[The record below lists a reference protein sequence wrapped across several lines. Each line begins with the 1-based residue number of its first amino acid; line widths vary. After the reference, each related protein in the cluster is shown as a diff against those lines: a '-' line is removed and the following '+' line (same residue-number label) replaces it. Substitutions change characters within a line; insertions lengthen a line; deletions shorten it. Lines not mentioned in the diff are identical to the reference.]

1 MSAPTRPPTQPP
13 TGARLRGNPWAVL
26 AVLALA
32 YFLTQLDVAV
42 LAVAVPSIMA
52 DLDASADQV
61 VWSLSAYI
69 LLLAV
74 ALITA
79 GRLGDLYGR
88 RRIFLIGVAVFTAA
102 SVAAGLAQGPG
113 QLIAARAV
121 QGLGAALLTPQTLAL
136 LVEVFP
142 PERRGTAFGIRGAVG
157 GVAAIS
163 GPAAGGVLVSAL
175 DWRWIFYLNVPL
187 GLLMLV
193 IGALV
198 LPEVTQRTR
207 HRLDVTGVAL
217 ASAALFCLAFGV
229 SQGERYG
236 WNVGIW
242 ATLAGSGGFVAAFL
256 AQQRRRQ
263 DREPLVPFTLF
274 RQRNFPLMNG
284 FSLTT
289 SGTVI
294 GLVLVLSLY
303 FQQVLGL
310 SPWAAGL
317 MIVPAS
323 LFSTLLDPVAGKLAD
338 RVQGRY
344 LLLVG
349 AVCTVAGMAWA
360 ALAMRDGATWPA
372 FVAPM
377 CVIGVGNAFLF
388 TPLAVVA
395 LSDVR
400 PQLAGAASGV
410 LITALQIGSM
420 LGAAVVGTL
429 LHTQVGEVVTAGSAR
444 AALLLLA
451 ALAALGGVACLAAG
465 PNLARPADGTSA
477 TGTPADDPTADDAT
491 ATGPGAVGGSGGAVE
506 QRADSSA

>member
-1 MSAPTRPPTQPP
+1 MSAQNSTAADSATPDGTAAGRQPVL
-13 TGARLRGNPWAVL
+13 ARVRGNPWAVL

-52 DLDASADQV
+52 DLGASADQV

-69 LLLAV
+69 FLLAM

-102 SVAAGLAQGPG
+102 SIGAGLAQSPG
-113 QLIAARAV
+113 QLIVARAA

-136 LVEVFP
+136 LMEVFP
-142 PERRGTAFGIRGAVG
+142 PDRRGMAFGIRGAVG

-163 GPAAGGVLVSAL
+163 GPAAGGVLVSTL

-187 GLLMLV
+187 GLVMLV

-198 LPEVTQRTR
+198 LPEITERTR
-207 HRLDVTGVAL
+207 HRLDVTGVVL
-217 ASAALFCLAFGV
+217 ASAALFCLAFGI

-236 WNVGIW
+236 WGAGIW
-242 ATLAGSGGFVAAFL
+242 TLLGLSGLLVVVFL

-263 DREPLVPFTLF
+263 EREPLVPFTLF
-274 RQRNFPLMNG
+274 RQRNFPLMNA

-323 LFSTLLDPVAGKLAD
+323 LFSTLLDPLAGKLAD

-349 AVCTVAGMAWA
+349 AVCTVAGMGWA
-360 ALAMRDGATWPA
+360 AVEMRHGATWVA

-395 LSDVR
+395 LSGVR
-400 PQLAGAASGV
+400 PQAAGAASGV

-420 LGAAVVGTL
+420 LGAAVVGAL
-429 LHTQVGEVVTAGSAR
+429 LHTRAGEVVSAGSAR
-444 AALLLLA
+444 AAMLLLA
-451 ALAALGGVACLAAG
+451 GVAVLGGLACLAAG
-465 PNLARPADGTSA
+465 PNLARPTLASTK
-477 TGTPADDPTADDAT
+477 PLP
-491 ATGPGAVGGSGGAVE
+491 
-506 QRADSSA
+506 

>member
-1 MSAPTRPPTQPP
+1 MTTVSEPKLLT
-13 TGARLRGNPWAVL
+13 RLRGNPWAVL
-26 AVLALA
+26 AVLSLA

-69 LLLAV
+69 FLLAM

-88 RRIFLIGVAVFTAA
+88 RRIFLLGVAVFTAA

-136 LVEVFP
+136 LMEAFP
-142 PERRGTAFGIRGAVG
+142 PDRRGTAFGIRGAVG
-157 GVAAIS
+157 GIAAIS
-163 GPAAGGVLVSAL
+163 GPAAGGVLVSTL
-175 DWRWIFYLNVPL
+175 DWRWIFWLNLPL

-193 IGALV
+193 VGRLV
-198 LPEVTQRTR
+198 LPEVAQRVR
-207 HRLDVTGVAL
+207 RRLDVPGVVL
-217 ASAALFCLAFGV
+217 ASAALFCLAFGI

-236 WNVGIW
+236 WNAGIW
-242 ATLAGSGGFVAAFL
+242 ATLGVSGLFVVAFL
-256 AQQRRRQ
+256 TQQRRRQ
-263 DREPLVPFTLF
+263 DREPLVPFALF
-274 RQRNFPLMNG
+274 RRRNFPLMNG

-310 SPWAAGL
+310 DAWAAGL

-323 LFSTLLDPVAGKLAD
+323 LFSTLLDPVAGRLAD

-349 AVCTVAGMAWA
+349 AAATVAGMAWA
-360 ALAMRDGATWPA
+360 AIEMRDGATWTA

-395 LSDVR
+395 LSDVE
-400 PQLAGAASGV
+400 QQQAGAASGV
-410 LITALQIGSM
+410 LITSLQIGSM
-420 LGAAVVGTL
+420 LGAAAVGTL
-429 LHTQVGEVVTAGSAR
+429 LHSQIGEVVTVGAAR
-444 AALLLLA
+444 AAMLLLA
-451 ALAALGGVACLAAG
+451 GVAVLGGIACLVAG
-465 PNLARPADGTSA
+465 PNLTRTTSQ
-477 TGTPADDPTADDAT
+477 P
-491 ATGPGAVGGSGGAVE
+491 
-506 QRADSSA
+506 

>member
-1 MSAPTRPPTQPP
+1 MTTVSEPKLLT
-13 TGARLRGNPWAVL
+13 RLRGNPWAVL
-26 AVLALA
+26 AVLSLA

-69 LLLAV
+69 FLLAM

-136 LVEVFP
+136 LMEAFP
-142 PERRGTAFGIRGAVG
+142 PDRRGTAFGIRGAVG
-157 GVAAIS
+157 GIAAIS
-163 GPAAGGVLVSAL
+163 GPAAGGVLVSTL
-175 DWRWIFYLNVPL
+175 DWRWIFWLNLPL

-193 IGALV
+193 VGRLV
-198 LPEVTQRTR
+198 LPEVAQRVR
-207 HRLDVTGVAL
+207 RRLDVTGVVL
-217 ASAALFCLAFGV
+217 ASAVLFCLAFGI

-236 WNVGIW
+236 WNAGIW
-242 ATLAGSGGFVAAFL
+242 ATLGVSGVCVAAFL

-310 SPWAAGL
+310 DAWAAGL

-349 AVCTVAGMAWA
+349 AVATVAGMAWA
-360 ALAMRDGATWPA
+360 AVEMRDGATWTA

-395 LSDVR
+395 LSDVE
-400 PQLAGAASGV
+400 QQQAGAASGV
-410 LITALQIGSM
+410 LITSLQIGSM
-420 LGAAVVGTL
+420 LGAAAVGAL
-429 LHTQVGEVVTAGSAR
+429 LHNQIGEVVTVGAAR
-444 AALLLLA
+444 AAMLLLA
-451 ALAALGGVACLAAG
+451 GVAVLGSIACLVAG
-465 PNLARPADGTSA
+465 PNLTRTTSQ
-477 TGTPADDPTADDAT
+477 P
-491 ATGPGAVGGSGGAVE
+491 
-506 QRADSSA
+506 

>member
-1 MSAPTRPPTQPP
+1 MSEPKLLAK
-13 TGARLRGNPWAVL
+13 LRGNPWAVL
-26 AVLALA
+26 AVLSLA

-69 LLLAV
+69 FLLAM

-79 GRLGDLYGR
+79 GRLGDLHGR
-88 RRIFLIGVAVFTAA
+88 RRIFLLGVAVFTVA

-136 LVEVFP
+136 LMEAFP
-142 PERRGTAFGIRGAVG
+142 PDRRGTAFGIRGAVG
-157 GVAAIS
+157 GIAAIS
-163 GPAAGGVLVSAL
+163 GPAAGGVLVSTL
-175 DWRWIFYLNVPL
+175 DWRWIFWLNLPL

-193 IGALV
+193 VGRLV
-198 LPEVTQRTR
+198 LPEVAQRVR
-207 HRLDVTGVAL
+207 RRLDVPGVVL
-217 ASAALFCLAFGV
+217 ASAALFCLAFGI

-236 WNVGIW
+236 WNAGIW
-242 ATLAGSGGFVAAFL
+242 ATLGGSGLFVAAFL
-256 AQQRRRQ
+256 TQQRRRQ
-263 DREPLVPFTLF
+263 DREPLVPFALF
-274 RQRNFPLMNG
+274 RRRNFPLMNG

-303 FQQVLGL
+303 FQQALGL
-310 SPWAAGL
+310 DAWAAGL

-323 LFSTLLDPVAGKLAD
+323 LFSTLLDPVAGRLAD

-349 AVCTVAGMAWA
+349 AVATVAGMAWA
-360 ALAMRDGATWPA
+360 AIEMRDGATWTA

-395 LSDVR
+395 LSDVE
-400 PQLAGAASGV
+400 QQQAGAASGV
-410 LITALQIGSM
+410 LITSLQIGSM
-420 LGAAVVGTL
+420 LGAAAVGTL
-429 LHTQVGEVVTAGSAR
+429 LHSQIGEVTVGAAR
-444 AALLLLA
+444 AAMLLLVGVA
-451 ALAALGGVACLAAG
+451 VLGGIACLAAG
-465 PNLARPADGTSA
+465 PNLTRTTSQ
-477 TGTPADDPTADDAT
+477 P
-491 ATGPGAVGGSGGAVE
+491 
-506 QRADSSA
+506 

>member
-1 MSAPTRPPTQPP
+1 MTTVSEPKLLT
-13 TGARLRGNPWAVL
+13 RLRGNPWAVL
-26 AVLALA
+26 AVLSLA

-69 LLLAV
+69 FLLAM

-136 LVEVFP
+136 LMEAFP
-142 PERRGTAFGIRGAVG
+142 PDRRGTAFGIRGAVG
-157 GVAAIS
+157 GIAAIS
-163 GPAAGGVLVSAL
+163 GPAAGGVLVSTL
-175 DWRWIFYLNVPL
+175 DWRWIFWLNLPL

-193 IGALV
+193 VGRLV
-198 LPEVTQRTR
+198 LPEVAQRVR
-207 HRLDVTGVAL
+207 RRLDVTGVVL
-217 ASAALFCLAFGV
+217 ASAVLFCLAFGI

-236 WNVGIW
+236 WNAGIW
-242 ATLAGSGGFVAAFL
+242 ATLGVSGVCVAAFL

-310 SPWAAGL
+310 DAWAAGL

-349 AVCTVAGMAWA
+349 AVATVAGMAWA
-360 ALAMRDGATWPA
+360 AVEMRDGATWTA

-395 LSDVR
+395 LSDVE
-400 PQLAGAASGV
+400 QQQAGAASGV
-410 LITALQIGSM
+410 LITSLQIGSM
-420 LGAAVVGTL
+420 LGAAAVGAL
-429 LHTQVGEVVTAGSAR
+429 LHNQIGEVVTIGAAR
-444 AALLLLA
+444 AAMLLLA
-451 ALAALGGVACLAAG
+451 GVAVLGSIACLVAG
-465 PNLARPADGTSA
+465 PNLTRTTSQ
-477 TGTPADDPTADDAT
+477 P
-491 ATGPGAVGGSGGAVE
+491 
-506 QRADSSA
+506 

>member
-1 MSAPTRPPTQPP
+1 MSEPKLLAK
-13 TGARLRGNPWAVL
+13 LRGNPWAVL
-26 AVLALA
+26 AVLSLA

-69 LLLAV
+69 FLLAM

-88 RRIFLIGVAVFTAA
+88 RRIFLLGVAVFTVA

-136 LVEVFP
+136 LMEAFP
-142 PERRGTAFGIRGAVG
+142 PDRRGTAFGIRGAVG
-157 GVAAIS
+157 GIAAIS
-163 GPAAGGVLVSAL
+163 GPAAGGVLVSSL
-175 DWRWIFYLNVPL
+175 DWRWIFWLNLPL

-193 IGALV
+193 VGRLV
-198 LPEVTQRTR
+198 LPEVAQRVR
-207 HRLDVTGVAL
+207 RRLDVPGVVL
-217 ASAALFCLAFGV
+217 ASAALFCLAFGI

-236 WNVGIW
+236 WNAGIW
-242 ATLAGSGGFVAAFL
+242 ATLGGSGLFVAAFL
-256 AQQRRRQ
+256 TQQRRRQ
-263 DREPLVPFTLF
+263 DREPLVPFALF
-274 RQRNFPLMNG
+274 RRRNFPLMNG

-303 FQQVLGL
+303 FQQALGL
-310 SPWAAGL
+310 DAWAAGL

-323 LFSTLLDPVAGKLAD
+323 LFSTLLDPVAGRLAD

-349 AVCTVAGMAWA
+349 AVATVAGMAWA
-360 ALAMRDGATWPA
+360 AIEMRDGATWTA

-395 LSDVR
+395 LSDVE
-400 PQLAGAASGV
+400 QQQAGAASGV
-410 LITALQIGSM
+410 LITSLQIGSM
-420 LGAAVVGTL
+420 LGAAAVGTL
-429 LHTQVGEVVTAGSAR
+429 LHSQIGEVTVGAAR
-444 AALLLLA
+444 AAMLLLVGVA
-451 ALAALGGVACLAAG
+451 VLGGIACLAAG
-465 PNLARPADGTSA
+465 PNLTRTTSQ
-477 TGTPADDPTADDAT
+477 P
-491 ATGPGAVGGSGGAVE
+491 
-506 QRADSSA
+506 